1 MAGSVAR
8 GRIMA
13 QISAKHPREPG
24 FGHWRWQRISAVA
37 TLGLML
43 YFTYLVASIGPLD
56 YSAAMAFVA
65 SPQHAVALAILVIAG
80 LFHAALGVQ
89 MIIEDYIPLAS
100 GRLVAGDN
108 CAWCV
113 CHCSNGQ
120 PCFGWYDCG
129 IDIGGSEVFGI
140 GQACETVAKKRV

>member
-1 MAGSVAR
+1 MVGSVAR

-37 TLGLML
+37 TFGLML
-43 YFTYLVASIGPLD
+43 YFTYLVASMGPLD

-65 SPQHAVALAILVIAG
+65 APQHAVALAILVIAG

-100 GRLVAGDN
+100 GRLALVTTARG
-108 CAWCV
+108 
-113 CHCSNGQ
+113 
-120 PCFGWYDCG
+120 
-129 IDIGGSEVFGI
+129 VFAIAAMASLVSVGMI
-140 GQACETVAKKRV
+140 VGLI

>member
-24 FGHWRWQRISAVA
+24 FGHWRLQRISAVA

-43 YFTYLVASIGPLD
+43 YFTYLVASMGPLD

-65 SPQHAVALAILVIAG
+65 APQHAVALAILVIAG

-100 GRLVAGDN
+100 GRLALVTIARGVFAIAAMASLVSVGMIAGL
-108 CAWCV
+108 
-113 CHCSNGQ
+113 
-120 PCFGWYDCG
+120 
-129 IDIGGSEVFGI
+129 I
-140 GQACETVAKKRV
+140 

>member
-13 QISAKHPREPG
+13 QILAKHPREPG

-43 YFTYLVASIGPLD
+43 YFTYLVASMGPLD

-65 SPQHAVALAILVIAG
+65 APQHAVALAILVIAG

-100 GRLVAGDN
+100 GRLVLVTIARGVFAIAAMASLVSVGMIAGL
-108 CAWCV
+108 
-113 CHCSNGQ
+113 
-120 PCFGWYDCG
+120 
-129 IDIGGSEVFGI
+129 I
-140 GQACETVAKKRV
+140 

>member
-1 MAGSVAR
+1 MVGSVAR

-13 QISAKHPREPG
+13 QISAKNPREPG

-43 YFTYLVASIGPLD
+43 YFTYLVASMGPLD

-65 SPQHAVALAILVIAG
+65 APQHAVALAILVIAG

-100 GRLVAGDN
+100 GRLALVTTARGVFAIAAMASLVSVGMIAGL
-108 CAWCV
+108 
-113 CHCSNGQ
+113 
-120 PCFGWYDCG
+120 
-129 IDIGGSEVFGI
+129 I
-140 GQACETVAKKRV
+140 

>member
-1 MAGSVAR
+1 
-8 GRIMA
+8 MA
-13 QISAKHPREPG
+13 QTLAKHPREPG

-43 YFTYLVASIGPLD
+43 YFTYLVASMGPLD

-65 SPQHAVALAILVIAG
+65 SPQHAVALAILAIAG

-100 GRLVAGDN
+100 GRLLLVMVARVVFIIASLVSIVAVGLIM
-108 CAWCV
+108 
-113 CHCSNGQ
+113 
-120 PCFGWYDCG
+120 GW
-129 IDIGGSEVFGI
+129 V
-140 GQACETVAKKRV
+140 

>member
-1 MAGSVAR
+1 MAGSVAM

-13 QISAKHPREPG
+13 QTSVKHPREPC

-43 YFTYLVASIGPLD
+43 YFTYLVASMGPLD

-65 SPQHAVALAILVIAG
+65 APQHAVALAILVIAG

-100 GRLVAGDN
+100 GRLALVTTARGVFAIAAMASVVSVGMIAGL
-108 CAWCV
+108 
-113 CHCSNGQ
+113 
-120 PCFGWYDCG
+120 
-129 IDIGGSEVFGI
+129 I
-140 GQACETVAKKRV
+140 

>member
-13 QISAKHPREPG
+13 QILAKHPREPG
-24 FGHWRWQRISAVA
+24 FSHWRWQRISAVA
-37 TLGLML
+37 TLILML

-65 SPQHAVALAILVIAG
+65 APQHAVVLAILVIAG

-100 GRLVAGDN
+100 GRLVLVTIARGLFAIAAMASLVSVGMIAGL
-108 CAWCV
+108 
-113 CHCSNGQ
+113 
-120 PCFGWYDCG
+120 
-129 IDIGGSEVFGI
+129 I
-140 GQACETVAKKRV
+140 

>member
-1 MAGSVAR
+1 MVGSVAR

-43 YFTYLVASIGPLD
+43 YFTYLVASMGSLD

-65 SPQHAVALAILVIAG
+65 APQHAVALAILVIAG

-100 GRLVAGDN
+100 GRLVLVTIARGVFAIAAMASLVSVGMIAGL
-108 CAWCV
+108 
-113 CHCSNGQ
+113 
-120 PCFGWYDCG
+120 
-129 IDIGGSEVFGI
+129 I
-140 GQACETVAKKRV
+140 

>member
-1 MAGSVAR
+1 MVVSVAR

-43 YFTYLVASIGPLD
+43 YFTYLVASMGPLD

-65 SPQHAVALAILVIAG
+65 APQHAVALAILVIAG

-100 GRLVAGDN
+100 GRLALVTTARG
-108 CAWCV
+108 
-113 CHCSNGQ
+113 
-120 PCFGWYDCG
+120 
-129 IDIGGSEVFGI
+129 VFAIAAMASLVSVGMI
-140 GQACETVAKKRV
+140 VGLI

>member
-1 MAGSVAR
+1 ME
-8 GRIMA
+8 

-56 YSAAMAFVA
+56 YRAAMAFVA

-100 GRLVAGDN
+100 GRLVLVTIARGVFAIAAMASLVSVGMIAG
-108 CAWCV
+108 
-113 CHCSNGQ
+113 
-120 PCFGWYDCG
+120 F
-129 IDIGGSEVFGI
+129 I
-140 GQACETVAKKRV
+140 

>member
-1 MAGSVAR
+1 
-8 GRIMA
+8 MA
-13 QISAKHPREPG
+13 QTSAKPPREPG

-43 YFTYLVASIGPLD
+43 YFTYLVASMGPLD

-65 SPQHAVALAILVIAG
+65 APQHAVALAILVIAG

-100 GRLVAGDN
+100 GRLALVTTARG
-108 CAWCV
+108 
-113 CHCSNGQ
+113 
-120 PCFGWYDCG
+120 
-129 IDIGGSEVFGI
+129 VFAIAAMASLVSVGMI
-140 GQACETVAKKRV
+140 VGLI

>member
-43 YFTYLVASIGPLD
+43 YFTYLVASMGPLD

-65 SPQHAVALAILVIAG
+65 APQHAVALAILVIAG

-100 GRLVAGDN
+100 GRLVLVTIARGVFAIAAMASLVSVGMIAGL
-108 CAWCV
+108 
-113 CHCSNGQ
+113 
-120 PCFGWYDCG
+120 
-129 IDIGGSEVFGI
+129 I
-140 GQACETVAKKRV
+140 

>member
-1 MAGSVAR
+1 MVGSVAR

-43 YFTYLVASIGPLD
+43 YFTYLVASMGPLD
-56 YSAAMAFVA
+56 YSAAMTFVA
-65 SPQHAVALAILVIAG
+65 APQHAVALAILVIAG

-100 GRLVAGDN
+100 GRLALVTIARGVFAIAAMASLVSVGMIAGL
-108 CAWCV
+108 
-113 CHCSNGQ
+113 
-120 PCFGWYDCG
+120 
-129 IDIGGSEVFGI
+129 I
-140 GQACETVAKKRV
+140 

>member
-1 MAGSVAR
+1 
-8 GRIMA
+8 MA

-43 YFTYLVASIGPLD
+43 YFTYLVASMGPLD

-65 SPQHAVALAILVIAG
+65 EPQHAVALAILVIAG

-100 GRLVAGDN
+100 GRLALVTIARGVFAIAAMASLVSVGMIAGL
-108 CAWCV
+108 
-113 CHCSNGQ
+113 
-120 PCFGWYDCG
+120 
-129 IDIGGSEVFGI
+129 I
-140 GQACETVAKKRV
+140 

>member
-1 MAGSVAR
+1 MVGSVAR

-43 YFTYLVASIGPLD
+43 YFTYLVASMGPLD

-65 SPQHAVALAILVIAG
+65 APQHAVALAILVIAG

-100 GRLVAGDN
+100 GRLALVTIARGVFVIAAMASLVSVGMIAGL
-108 CAWCV
+108 
-113 CHCSNGQ
+113 
-120 PCFGWYDCG
+120 
-129 IDIGGSEVFGI
+129 I
-140 GQACETVAKKRV
+140 

>member
-13 QISAKHPREPG
+13 QTLAKHPREPG

-43 YFTYLVASIGPLD
+43 YFTYVVVSMGQLD

-65 SPQHAVALAILVIAG
+65 APQHALALVILVIAG
-80 LFHAALGVQ
+80 LFHAVLGVQ
-89 MIIEDYIPLAS
+89 MIIEDYIPLGS
-100 GRLVAGDN
+100 GRLVLVTIARGVFAIAAIASLVSVGLIAGL
-108 CAWCV
+108 
-113 CHCSNGQ
+113 
-120 PCFGWYDCG
+120 
-129 IDIGGSEVFGI
+129 I
-140 GQACETVAKKRV
+140 

>member
-43 YFTYLVASIGPLD
+43 YFTYLVASMGPLD

-65 SPQHAVALAILVIAG
+65 APQHSVALAILVIAG

-100 GRLVAGDN
+100 GRLALVTTARGVFAIAAMASLVSVGMIAGL
-108 CAWCV
+108 
-113 CHCSNGQ
+113 
-120 PCFGWYDCG
+120 
-129 IDIGGSEVFGI
+129 I
-140 GQACETVAKKRV
+140 

>member
-1 MAGSVAR
+1 MVGSVAK

-43 YFTYLVASIGPLD
+43 YFTYLVASMGPLD

-100 GRLVAGDN
+100 GRLVLVTIARGVFAIAAMASLVSVGMIAGL
-108 CAWCV
+108 
-113 CHCSNGQ
+113 
-120 PCFGWYDCG
+120 
-129 IDIGGSEVFGI
+129 I
-140 GQACETVAKKRV
+140 

>member
-1 MAGSVAR
+1 MVGSVAR

-43 YFTYLVASIGPLD
+43 YFTYLVASMGPLD

-65 SPQHAVALAILVIAG
+65 APQHAVALAILVIAG

-100 GRLVAGDN
+100 GRLALVTTARGVFAIAAMASLVSVGMIAGL
-108 CAWCV
+108 
-113 CHCSNGQ
+113 
-120 PCFGWYDCG
+120 
-129 IDIGGSEVFGI
+129 I
-140 GQACETVAKKRV
+140 

>member
-1 MAGSVAR
+1 MVGSVAK

-13 QISAKHPREPG
+13 QISAKHPSEPG

-43 YFTYLVASIGPLD
+43 YFTYLVASMGPLD

-65 SPQHAVALAILVIAG
+65 APQHAVALAILVIAG

-100 GRLVAGDN
+100 GRLALVTTARGVFAIAAMASLVSVGMIAGL
-108 CAWCV
+108 
-113 CHCSNGQ
+113 
-120 PCFGWYDCG
+120 
-129 IDIGGSEVFGI
+129 I
-140 GQACETVAKKRV
+140 

>member
-1 MAGSVAR
+1 MVGSVAR

-13 QISAKHPREPG
+13 QILAKHPREPG

-43 YFTYLVASIGPLD
+43 YFTYLVASMGPLD

-65 SPQHAVALAILVIAG
+65 APQHAVALAILVIAG

-100 GRLVAGDN
+100 GRLALVTTARGVFAIAAMASLVSVGMIAGL
-108 CAWCV
+108 
-113 CHCSNGQ
+113 
-120 PCFGWYDCG
+120 
-129 IDIGGSEVFGI
+129 I
-140 GQACETVAKKRV
+140 

>member
-1 MAGSVAR
+1 ME
-8 GRIMA
+8 

-37 TLGLML
+37 TLAFML
-43 YFTYLVASIGPLD
+43 YFTYLVALIGPLD

-65 SPQHAVALAILVIAG
+65 APRHAVALVILVIAG

-100 GRLVAGDN
+100 GRLVLVTIARG
-108 CAWCV
+108 
-113 CHCSNGQ
+113 
-120 PCFGWYDCG
+120 
-129 IDIGGSEVFGI
+129 VFAIAAMASLVSVSMIVGFI
-140 GQACETVAKKRV
+140 

>member
-1 MAGSVAR
+1 MVVSVAR

-43 YFTYLVASIGPLD
+43 YFTYLVASMGPLD

-65 SPQHAVALAILVIAG
+65 APQHAVALAILVIAG

-100 GRLVAGDN
+100 GRLVLVTIARGVFAIAAMASLVSVSMIAGL
-108 CAWCV
+108 
-113 CHCSNGQ
+113 
-120 PCFGWYDCG
+120 
-129 IDIGGSEVFGI
+129 I
-140 GQACETVAKKRV
+140 

>member
-1 MAGSVAR
+1 MAGSVAK

-43 YFTYLVASIGPLD
+43 YFTYLVASMGPLD

-65 SPQHAVALAILVIAG
+65 APQHAVALAILVIAG

-100 GRLVAGDN
+100 GRLALVTTARGVFAIAAMASLVSVGVIAGL
-108 CAWCV
+108 
-113 CHCSNGQ
+113 
-120 PCFGWYDCG
+120 
-129 IDIGGSEVFGI
+129 I
-140 GQACETVAKKRV
+140 

>member
-13 QISAKHPREPG
+13 QTSVKHPREPG

-43 YFTYLVASIGPLD
+43 YFTYLVASMGPLD

-65 SPQHAVALAILVIAG
+65 ATQHAVALAILVIAG

-100 GRLVAGDN
+100 GRLALVTTARGVFAIAAMASLVSVGMIAGL
-108 CAWCV
+108 
-113 CHCSNGQ
+113 
-120 PCFGWYDCG
+120 
-129 IDIGGSEVFGI
+129 I
-140 GQACETVAKKRV
+140 

>member
-1 MAGSVAR
+1 MAGSLDR
-8 GRIMA
+8 GLIMA

-43 YFTYLVASIGPLD
+43 YFTYLVASMGPLD

-65 SPQHAVALAILVIAG
+65 APQHAVALAILVIAG

-100 GRLVAGDN
+100 GRLALVTIARGVFAIAAMASLVSVGMIAGL
-108 CAWCV
+108 
-113 CHCSNGQ
+113 
-120 PCFGWYDCG
+120 
-129 IDIGGSEVFGI
+129 I
-140 GQACETVAKKRV
+140 

>member
-13 QISAKHPREPG
+13 QISAKYPREPG
-24 FGHWRWQRISAVA
+24 FRHWRWQRISAVA

-43 YFTYLVASIGPLD
+43 YFTYLVASIGTLD

-80 LFHAALGVQ
+80 LFHAVLGVQ
-89 MIIEDYIPLAS
+89 MIIEDYIPLAN
-100 GRLVAGDN
+100 GRLLLVTIARGVFAIAAMASLVSVVMIAGL
-108 CAWCV
+108 
-113 CHCSNGQ
+113 
-120 PCFGWYDCG
+120 
-129 IDIGGSEVFGI
+129 I
-140 GQACETVAKKRV
+140 